1 MLYNEIANIQTEA
14 LMDIALRKG
23 NTDFKSNI
31 LKSSNID
38 VAYFRNIGIKNP
50 EEYAKLNLLK
60 QVTLGLLGN
69 KYPDLLSMDLK
80 TRIVV
85 IKASKKPLSNLDKIR
100 RKKLLT
106 QFLKITNRQYDVYN
120 HLL

>member
-1 MLYNEIANIQTEA
+1 
-14 LMDIALRKG
+14 MDISLRKG

-31 LKSSNID
+31 LKTSNED

-85 IKASKKPLSNLDKIR
+85 IKASKKTFIKP
-100 RKKLLT
+100 
-106 QFLKITNRQYDVYN
+106 
-120 HLL
+120 